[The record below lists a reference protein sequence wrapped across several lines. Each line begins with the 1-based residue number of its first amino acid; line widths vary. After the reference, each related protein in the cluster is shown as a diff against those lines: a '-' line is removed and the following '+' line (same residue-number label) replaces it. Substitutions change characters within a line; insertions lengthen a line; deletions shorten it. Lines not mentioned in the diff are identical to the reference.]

1 MLIAHMHHRALVWI
15 RYKKSELVKGVHG
28 SLGNRV
34 KQLMLNGVD
43 WAGEDLVGVRAQGR
57 RNWSQSLLAPSKPP
71 SVFLTELLLFLLQ
84 DLGQRSQGTING
96 NGRGSGAR

>member
-1 MLIAHMHHRALVWI
+1 MLIAHVHHRALVWI

-34 KQLMLNGVD
+34 KQLMLNGVA

-84 DLGQRSQGTING
+84 DLGQRSQGTIN
-96 NGRGSGAR
+96 